1 MASKKKQRAR
11 KVWEDKKRIQ
21 EALEPRLVFKMQ
33 PGPQSMID
41 ACEADVAFYG
51 GAAFSGKSYYLL
63 FEAAKHVDL
72 PGYRAVI
79 FRRTTPQITAGGGL
93 WDTAG
98 QMYPHL
104 FGKPNHSELLY
115 KWPIGSQIK
124 FSHLENEV
132 NIYDH
137 QGAAYSVIGF
147 DELTHFC
154 LTPGHEVLTNSGWKK
169 LGDVK
174 NGEVVASLNQETEE
188 IEYKAVIGVYN
199 FQHDG
204 DIYCCNSEHA
214 VSFEGTGNHEVLI
227 RRQDLKESVGKK
239 RLDSWGNDRILR
251 TGSRSWGYEIK
262 VFDIPVPEGRGHGK
276 NRNSCVEV
284 DGDAYL
290 QFLGFYIAEGCSFRM
305 KGRSRSPVVSIRQTV
320 ERGKVFIRDVL
331 GRLPWRYTETK
342 DGQFKI
348 FSRQLYNCIS
358 WMGNTYTK
366 RVPRWVFGL
375 SRRQMDL
382 FVDAFVRGDGHIT
395 PTKGI
400 TLGLANEGLID
411 DFQELFFL
419 LGKVAVKGYQR
430 LPKGYDVWR
439 LSVSNPGRKDTQ
451 IKNERI
457 FKKEYHGPVHCIEV
471 QDNHNFLCRK
481 DGRYFWSGNSRKQF
495 FYLLSRNRN
504 PDKFPPA
511 DIEFLPYVRCTMNP
525 DADSWIRE
533 FIDWWIDPV
542 SGYVISERSGVIKW
556 FTVEEEVVTW
566 VDEDWRNER
575 GEGPKSFTFICG
587 NIDDNP
593 IGCRNDPSYRNNLLA
608 QDMVTRERLLR
619 GNWNITS
626 RGGMFNPAWFRVVD
640 EAPQGMRL
648 MRYWDRAATVAKK
661 EGDDPDWTAG
671 ALCGFQG
678 GDFYIL
684 DVKRFRGTPAENYR
698 ISRQTAED
706 DGYGVE
712 IGIEQEPGSA
722 GVEAVDHYM
731 TDIFKGFVVHKD
743 KARLHKEERAKP
755 WAKLAEQGHVFL
767 VKGEWNRKFCA
778 EAGSFPFQKKDQ
790 IDAVSGAY
798 LLLSRMVKV
807 FERELP
813 APVAMDIAWEKTL
826 NYASLHYGAVVQK
839 KDLSVWVVLALWDNV
854 KCCLY
859 VYDSW
864 SLGRLIPSQLAL
876 MLKAKMRLDKY
887 ECEKILCND
896 MMDNDAAHVRSPR
909 VLCNKELR
917 ELKCNASVKEA
928 IHFDAYGAIVAGNQ
942 LLGDGRIFFDLK
954 CKDVL
959 RQMGQWKLEN
969 NKISEM
975 DCGYAEA
982 LCLIISELKKKQIL
996 ERFVPKRGDYVKPA
1010 EHLKALSEDTTSR
1023 TEAVSEKN

>member
-11 KVWEDKKRIQ
+11 KVWEDKKRIL
-21 EALEPRLVFKMQ
+21 EAIAPRPEFKMQ

-41 ACEADVAFYG
+41 GCSADLAFYG
-51 GAAFSGKSYYLL
+51 GAAFAGKSYYLL
-63 FEAAKHVDL
+63 FEAAKWVHLV
-72 PGYRAVI
+72 GYRAVI

-98 QMYPHL
+98 KMYPDL

-115 KWPIGSQIK
+115 KWLIGSQVK

-137 QGAAYSVIGF
+137 QGAAYSFIGF
-147 DELTHFC
+147 DELTHF
-154 LTPGHEVLTNSGWKK
+154 T
-169 LGDVK
+169 
-174 NGEVVASLNQETEE
+174 
-188 IEYKAVIGVYN
+188 
-199 FQHDG
+199 
-204 DIYCCNSEHA
+204 
-214 VSFEGTGNHEVLI
+214 
-227 RRQDLKESVGKK
+227 
-239 RLDSWGNDRILR
+239 
-251 TGSRSWGYEIK
+251 
-262 VFDIPVPEGRGHGK
+262 
-276 NRNSCVEV
+276 
-284 DGDAYL
+284 
-290 QFLGFYIAEGCSFRM
+290 
-305 KGRSRSPVVSIRQTV
+305 
-320 ERGKVFIRDVL
+320 
-331 GRLPWRYTETK
+331 
-342 DGQFKI
+342 
-348 FSRQLYNCIS
+348 
-358 WMGNTYTK
+358 
-366 RVPRWVFGL
+366 
-375 SRRQMDL
+375 
-382 FVDAFVRGDGHIT
+382 
-395 PTKGI
+395 
-400 TLGLANEGLID
+400 
-411 DFQELFFL
+411 
-419 LGKVAVKGYQR
+419 
-430 LPKGYDVWR
+430 
-439 LSVSNPGRKDTQ
+439 
-451 IKNERI
+451 
-457 FKKEYHGPVHCIEV
+457 
-471 QDNHNFLCRK
+471 
-481 DGRYFWSGNSRKQF
+481 RKQF

-504 PDKFPPA
+504 PDKFPPE
-511 DIEFLPYVRCTMNP
+511 DYEFAPYVRCTMNP

-542 SGYVISERSGVIKW
+542 TGYVIAERSGVIKW

-626 RGGMFNPAWFRVVD
+626 RGGMFNPAWFRVVE

-671 ALCGFQG
+671 ALCGFLG
-678 GDFYIL
+678 GDFYVL

-731 TDIFKGFVVHKD
+731 TEIFRGFVVHKD

-807 FERELP
+807 FERDLP
-813 APVAMDIAWEKTL
+813 EPAKMNIAWEKMAD
-826 NYASLHYGAVVQK
+826 YSSLHYGAIVQK
-839 KDLSVWVVLALWDNV
+839 KDLSVWCVLALWDNV

-876 MLKAKMRLDKY
+876 MLKAKMQLGKY

-917 ELKCNASVKEA
+917 ELKCDGSIKEA

-942 LLGDGRIFFDLK
+942 LLGENRIFFDLK

-959 RQMGQWKLEN
+959 RQMAQWKIEN
-969 NKISEM
+969 NKVGEL

-982 LCLIISELKKKQIL
+982 LCIIVSELKKKQVL
-996 ERFVPKRGDYVKPA
+996 ERLVPKRGDYVKDGVY
-1010 EHLKALSEDTTSR
+1010 EKALLEDK
-1023 TEAVSEKN
+1023 EVMKNE